1 MRGILPALV
10 TCALVFALMGDLPP
24 RISAAAPA
32 TPDVAGLVVS
42 YGDGAF
48 SYATV
53 PLDGERL
60 DGLALLK
67 ASGLSVLAIDF
78 GGYGQGVCKIEVVGC
93 DVSACRT
100 RLCQTASA
108 DSPFWRFLVAGDG
121 HWALSPLGAS
131 GVTAKAGQVYGWA
144 WAGGIGAPD
153 DLPMPTLDEVMTR
166 SGFDRDATS
175 LRPALA
181 NQGRIPGSVDEHP
194 AWDRYGAAGCI
205 LVAMGA
211 GGLILV
217 RRASSRRE
225 GVPS

>member
-1 MRGILPALV
+1 MHGILPVLV
-10 TCALVFALMGDLPP
+10 ACALVLALVGGGAP
-24 RISAAAPA
+24 RISAAAPV

-53 PLDGERL
+53 PLDGQQL

-67 ASGLSVLAIDF
+67 AAGLTVLAIDF

-108 DSPFWRFLVAGDG
+108 DSPFWRFLVGGATG
-121 HWALSPLGAS
+121 WVLSPLGAS
-131 GVTAKAGQVYGWA
+131 AVRVKPGQVYGWA
-144 WAGGIGAPD
+144 WAGGTGAPD
-153 DLPMPTLDEVMTR
+153 GLAMPSLDEVMTR

-175 LRPALA
+175 PRPALA
-181 NQGRIPGSVDEHP
+181 NQGRIPGATDERP
-194 AWDRYGAAGCI
+194 AWDRYLAAGGI

-211 GGLILV
+211 GGLVLV
-217 RRASSRRE
+217 RRASRRRE
-225 GVPS
+225 GTPT